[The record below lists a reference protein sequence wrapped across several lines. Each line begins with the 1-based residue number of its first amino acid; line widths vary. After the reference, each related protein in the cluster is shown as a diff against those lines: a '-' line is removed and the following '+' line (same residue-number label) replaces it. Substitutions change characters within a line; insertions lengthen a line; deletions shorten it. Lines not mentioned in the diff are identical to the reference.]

1 MPKPLTRVFASAP
14 ILGRAIVKTDVAVP
28 LGLLVNEFVTN
39 SIKYAFDG
47 GPGVISVQLVPTG
60 INRMALTL
68 SDDGRGLPED
78 GSKLL
83 RASGTG
89 MRLIE
94 GLARQIGGSAEWL
107 TVKGTTLVVQF
118 PSGLG

>member
-28 LGLLVNEFVTN
+28 LGLLVNEFVNN

-60 INRMALTL
+60 NDRMA
-68 SDDGRGLPED
+68 
-78 GSKLL
+78 
-83 RASGTG
+83 
-89 MRLIE
+89 
-94 GLARQIGGSAEWL
+94 
-107 TVKGTTLVVQF
+107 
-118 PSGLG
+118 